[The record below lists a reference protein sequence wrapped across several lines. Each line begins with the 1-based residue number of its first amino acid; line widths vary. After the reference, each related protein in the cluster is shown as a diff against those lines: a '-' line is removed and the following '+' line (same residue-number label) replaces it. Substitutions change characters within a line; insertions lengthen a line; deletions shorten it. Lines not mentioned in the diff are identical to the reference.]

1 MHDYLS
7 KDKSSNFHYFV
18 LSIGTVRENPLTSS
32 GRWRKTGASSLIQY
46 TTLCLT
52 KAGLAIGHMYDRSV
66 IHINMT
72 DRDVRA

>member
-18 LSIGTVRENPLTSS
+18 LSIGTVRENPKSSS

-46 TTLCLT
+46 LEDTLVS
-52 KAGLAIGHMYDRSV
+52 AAV
-66 IHINMT
+66 V
-72 DRDVRA
+72 DVVAD